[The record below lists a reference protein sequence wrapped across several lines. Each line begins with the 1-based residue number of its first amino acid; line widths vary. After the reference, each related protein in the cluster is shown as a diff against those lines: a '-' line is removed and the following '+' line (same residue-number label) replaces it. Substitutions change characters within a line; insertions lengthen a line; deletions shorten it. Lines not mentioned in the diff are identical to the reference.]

1 MIAYALIAEAA
12 VALLWPT
19 PKTNKKSVDLLEDSQ
34 PRQPERRGITYL
46 DAVACLQKVSKRLEA
61 TEELDED
68 QREALEVITLALS
81 RGSVSED

>member
-1 MIAYALIAEAA
+1 MIAYALIAAAA

-19 PKTNKKSVDLLEDSQ
+19 PKTGKHTVDLLEEGQ
-34 PRQPERRGITYL
+34 AKQPERRGMTYL
-46 DAVACLQKVSKRLEA
+46 DSVACLQKVSKRLEA